1 MRFLNQSDAPSVSRP
16 EEWAYE
22 KSPLFQSKADIESAV
37 QDALWGNLCLY
48 LPDGSCGL
56 YLLLNASTGRIYIG
70 RSVDIK
76 SRVRKHTY
84 SLRNRTHANMLMQGD
99 FSDGN
104 LDALGSCVLTYTK
117 PNHSFAA
124 EHYALMT
131 IRHMDTY
138 NIQRSEF
145 IKKAF
150 LSDGYKSV
158 VENSGAS
165 DRVLQNVW
173 TLEKKQELRKV
184 SAQ

>member
-1 MRFLNQSDAPSVSRP
+1 MRCLNQSNALKLPAA

-22 KSPLFQSKADIESAV
+22 KSPLYSSQDDIDSAI
-37 QDALWGNLCLY
+37 QDAMWGNLCFH
-48 LPDGSCGL
+48 LPDGACGI
-56 YLLLNASTGRIYIG
+56 YLLLNANNGRIYIG
-70 RSVDIK
+70 RSVNIGK
-76 SRVRKHTY
+76 RVKNHTFA
-84 SLRNRTHANMLMQGD
+84 LRRMKHANMLMQSD

-104 LDALGSCVLTYTK
+104 IDAFGSCVLTYTK
-117 PNHSFAA
+117 PQHLFAA

-150 LSDGYKSV
+150 LSDGYKAL

-165 DRVLQNVW
+165 DRVFQNVW
-173 TLEKKQELRKV
+173 TSEKKQELRKV
-184 SAQ
+184 GS